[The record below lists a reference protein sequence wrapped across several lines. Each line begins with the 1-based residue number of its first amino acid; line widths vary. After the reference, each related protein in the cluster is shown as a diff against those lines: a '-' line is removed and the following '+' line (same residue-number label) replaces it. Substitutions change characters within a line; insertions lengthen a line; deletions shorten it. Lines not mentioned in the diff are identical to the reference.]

1 MVMRV
6 LSETYRNNDAAIT
19 TTMKRVILTAIVIHE
34 LV

>member
-1 MVMRV
+1 MVMRM

-19 TTMKRVILTAIVIHE
+19 TAMTRVILTAIVIHK